1 MSLLMSLKSPF
12 LMTLTIII
20 NNINNCLIFCNLL
33 SLLSGIK
40 ITSITPESGIKI
52 TSITPDSI

>member
-1 MSLLMSLKSPF
+1 MFCLGNK
-12 LMTLTIII
+12 LTKLSFI